1 MMDVNEVKAQI
12 EEAYKN
18 AGEKGN
24 EFAKA
29 LMELRSITIPVD
41 SENEEEVKNA
51 MILGRDID
59 MRVAY
64 LLRALMVQHGNVL
77 FL

>member
-1 MMDVNEVKAQI
+1 MDIKEVRKQI
-12 EEAYKN
+12 EEAYKK
-18 AGEKGN
+18 AGEAGN

-29 LMELRSITIPVD
+29 LMELRNISFPVD

-51 MILGRDID
+51 MTLGGEID
-59 MRVAY
+59 MRTAY
-64 LLRALMVQHGNVL
+64 LLRALLVQHGNVL

>member
-59 MRVAY
+59 MRAAY
-64 LLRALMVQHGNVL
+64 LLRALMVKHGNVL